1 LLLLSAEF
9 DAQVFVVDEV
19 DDDDDDDPS
28 QL

>member
-19 DDDDDDDPS
+19 DDDDDDPS